1 MWPFV
6 SGFYSFKNLF
16 ILYWGTGASQ
26 AVLVVKNP
34 PASVGDIRDEGSI
47 AGSGRSPGGG
57 HGHPLQSSCLENPMD
72 RGVWWATVQGVG
84 NSWTRLKWLST
95 HSRLTVLWQF
105 QMNSK
110 GTWASAFSCWFL
122 DHSKRAVI
130 PRTLNQG
137 AEDLGL
143 SRVHFSF

>member
-6 SGFYSFKNLF
+6 SGFYFFKNLF

-26 AVLVVKNP
+26 VVVVVKNP
-34 PASVGDIRDEGSI
+34 PASVGDTRDEGSI
-47 AGSGRSPGGG
+47 PGPGRPPGGG

-72 RGVWWATVQGVG
+72 RGVWWATVQGVR

-95 HSRLTVLWQF
+95 HSGLTVLWQF

-110 GTWASAFSCWFL
+110 GTRASAPFSCWFL

-137 AEDLGL
+137 AEDSWSVPSAL
-143 SRVHFSF
+143 